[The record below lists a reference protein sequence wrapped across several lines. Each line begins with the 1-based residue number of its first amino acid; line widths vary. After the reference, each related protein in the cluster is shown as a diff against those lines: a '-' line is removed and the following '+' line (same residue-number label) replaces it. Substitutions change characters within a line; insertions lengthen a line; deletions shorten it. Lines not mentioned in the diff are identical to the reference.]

1 MRARRPL
8 IAGNWK
14 MNTTLQSAAEL
25 AAGLAKLLPT
35 DIPEVEVAICPPA
48 PFLGAA
54 AAAIAGSAVKL
65 GGQDC
70 SFEEP
75 GAFTGE
81 VAAEM
86 LLDFGCRHVIL
97 GHSERRQFHAETDA
111 IVNKKVHMA
120 LKKGL
125 HVILCVGEKLD
136 EQQAGTTE
144 AVLDRQM
151 TGSLAS
157 VSAEDLAKI
166 VIAYEPVWAIGTGKT
181 ATPQQAENSHVFLR
195 HWVANHYN
203 PPVAEALRILY
214 GGSVKGANAL
224 ELLQMPNVDGALVG
238 NASLKVDQFWPIIEA
253 GRTVG
258 SGTTPAGV

>member
-8 IAGNWK
+8 VAGNWK
-14 MNTTLQSAAEL
+14 MNTNLKSATEL
-25 AAGLAKLLPT
+25 AAGLAQQLPQ
-35 DIPEVEVAICPPA
+35 DLPEVEVAICPPA
-48 PFLGAA
+48 PYLGAVS
-54 AAAIAGSAVKL
+54 AAIAGSAVKL

-70 SFEEP
+70 SFEET

-81 VAAEM
+81 VAADM
-86 LLDFGCRHVIL
+86 LLDFGCRYVIL
-97 GHSERRQFHAETDA
+97 GHSERRQYHAESDSV
-111 IVNKKVHMA
+111 VNHKLHMA

-136 EQQAGTTE
+136 ENLAGSTE

-157 VSAEDLAKI
+157 VTPEDMTKV

-195 HWVANHYN
+195 QWVANHYN
-203 PPVAEALRILY
+203 PHVAAALRILY

-253 GRTVG
+253 GKVVG
-258 SGTTPAGV
+258 NG

>member
-1 MRARRPL
+1 MRARCPL
-8 IAGNWK
+8 VAGNWK
-14 MNTTLQSAAEL
+14 MNTNLQSATEL
-25 AAGLAKLLPT
+25 AAGLAQLLPH
-35 DIPEVEVAICPPA
+35 DLPEVEVVLCPPA
-48 PFLGAA
+48 PYLAA
-54 AAAIAGSAVKL
+54 VSTAIAGSAIKL

-86 LLDFGCRHVIL
+86 LLDFGCRYVIL
-97 GHSERRQFHAETDA
+97 GHSERRQYHAETDVV
-111 IVNKKVHMA
+111 VNHKVQMA

-136 EQQAGTTE
+136 ENLAGSTE

-151 TGSLAS
+151 TGSLKS
-157 VSAEDLAKI
+157 VTAEDLAKV

-195 HWVANHYN
+195 QWTANHYN
-203 PPVAEALRILY
+203 PPVAAALRILY
-214 GGSVKGANAL
+214 GGSVKAANAL

-253 GRTVG
+253 GQTVG
-258 SGTTPAGV
+258 KG

>member
-1 MRARRPL
+1 MRARRQL
-8 IAGNWK
+8 VAGNWK
-14 MNTTLQSAAEL
+14 MTTNLKSATEL
-25 AAGLAKLLPT
+25 AAGLAEKLQQDLSG
-35 DIPEVEVAICPPA
+35 VEVAICPPA
-48 PFLGAA
+48 PYLAPV
-54 AAAIAGSAVKL
+54 AAAIAGSVIKL

-81 VAAEM
+81 VAPEM
-86 LLDFGCRHVIL
+86 LLDFGCRYVIL
-97 GHSERRQFHAETDA
+97 GHSERRQYHAETDKV
-111 IVNKKVHMA
+111 VNHKVHMA

-125 HVILCVGEKLD
+125 HVILCVGEKLE

-157 VSAEDLAKI
+157 VSNEDLTKI

-181 ATPQQAENSHVFLR
+181 ATPAEAEKSHVFLR
-195 HWVANHYN
+195 QWIANRYN
-203 PPVAEALRILY
+203 PQIAESLRILY
-214 GGSVKGANAL
+214 GGSVKAANAL
-224 ELLQMPNVDGALVG
+224 ELLQMPNIDGALVG

-253 GRTVG
+253 GNTVG
-258 SGTTPAGV
+258 NS

>member
-1 MRARRPL
+1 MRLRRPL
-8 IAGNWK
+8 VAGNWK
-14 MNTTLQSAAEL
+14 MNTNLKSATEL
-25 AAGLAKLLPT
+25 AAGLAEKLQQDLPG
-35 DIPEVEVAICPPA
+35 VEVAICPPA
-48 PFLGAA
+48 PYLAA
-54 AAAIAGSAVKL
+54 VSAAIANSAIKL

-70 SFEEP
+70 SLEEP

-86 LLDFGCRHVIL
+86 LVDFGCRYVIL
-97 GHSERRQFHAETDA
+97 GHSERRQYHAETDE
-111 IVNKKVHMA
+111 IVNHKVHMA

-125 HVILCVGEKLD
+125 HVILCVGEKLE

-157 VSAEDLAKI
+157 AAGEDFGKL

-181 ATPQQAENSHVFLR
+181 ATPAEAEKSHVFLR
-195 HWVANHYN
+195 HWVANRYN
-203 PPVAEALRILY
+203 PQIAESLRILY
-214 GGSVKGANAL
+214 GGSVKAANAL
-224 ELLQMPNVDGALVG
+224 ELLQMPNIDGALVG

-253 GRTVG
+253 GKTVG
-258 SGTTPAGV
+258 NS

>member
-8 IAGNWK
+8 VAGNWK
-14 MNTTLQSAAEL
+14 MNTNLKSADEL
-25 AAGLAKLLPT
+25 AAGLAQQLPQ

-48 PFLGAA
+48 PYLGAV
-54 AAAIAGSAVKL
+54 AAAIAGSAVRL

-86 LLDFGCRHVIL
+86 LLDFGCRYVIL
-97 GHSERRQFHAETDA
+97 GHSERRQYHAESDSV
-111 IVNKKVHMA
+111 VNHKVHMA

-136 EQQAGTTE
+136 ENLAGSTE
-144 AVLDRQM
+144 AVLDKQM

-157 VSAEDLAKI
+157 VSPADMSKV

-195 HWVANHYN
+195 QWTANHYN
-203 PPVAEALRILY
+203 SQIAGALRILY
-214 GGSVKGANAL
+214 GGSVKAANAL

-253 GRTVG
+253 GKTVG
-258 SGTTPAGV
+258 AGS

>member
-1 MRARRPL
+1 MRVRRPL
-8 IAGNWK
+8 VAGNWK
-14 MNTTLQSAAEL
+14 MNTNLKSATEL
-25 AAGLAKLLPT
+25 AAGLAKLLPQ
-35 DIPEVEVAICPPA
+35 DLPEVEVAVCPPA
-48 PFLGAA
+48 PYLSAV
-54 AAAIAGSAVKL
+54 AAAIGGSAVKL

-86 LLDFGCRHVIL
+86 LLDFGCRYVIV
-97 GHSERRQFHAETDA
+97 GHSERRQYHAETDA
-111 IVNKKVHMA
+111 VVSRKLHLT

-136 EQQAGTTE
+136 ENQAGLTE
-144 AVLDRQM
+144 TVLDRQM
-151 TGSLAS
+151 TGSLAN
-157 VSAEDLAKI
+157 VTADDLTKV

-181 ATPQQAENSHVFLR
+181 ATPEQAENSHRFLR
-195 HWVANHYN
+195 QWTSNRYN
-203 PPVAEALRILY
+203 PSVATALRILY

-253 GRTVG
+253 GQTVG
-258 SGTTPAGV
+258 RG

>member
-1 MRARRPL
+1 MRARRPFV
-8 IAGNWK
+8 AGNWK
-14 MNTTLQSAAEL
+14 MNTNLKSATEL
-25 AAGLAKLLPT
+25 AAGLAQLMPR
-35 DIPEVEVAICPPA
+35 DVPEVEAAICPPF
-48 PFLGAA
+48 PFLSAVS
-54 AAAIAGSAVKL
+54 AAISGSAVKL

-86 LLDFGCRHVIL
+86 LLDVGCRYVIL
-97 GHSERRQFHAETDA
+97 GHSERRQYHAETDS
-111 IVNKKVHMA
+111 IVNRKVHMA

-136 EQQAGTTE
+136 ENVSGATE
-144 AVLDRQM
+144 TVLDRQM

-157 VSAEDLAKI
+157 VTPEDLTKI

-195 HWVANHYN
+195 QWVSNRYN
-203 PPVAEALRILY
+203 PPAAAALRILY
-214 GGSVKGANAL
+214 GGSVKAANAL

-253 GRTVG
+253 GQTVG
-258 SGTTPAGV
+258 KGSN

>member
-8 IAGNWK
+8 VAGNWK
-14 MNTTLQSAAEL
+14 MNTTLQSATEL
-25 AAGLAKLLPT
+25 AAGLAKLVPQDLPA
-35 DIPEVEVAICPPA
+35 VEVAICPPA
-48 PFLGAA
+48 AYLAAVSAAVSGSAIKLGA
-54 AAAIAGSAVKL
+54 
-65 GGQDC
+65 QDC
-70 SFEEP
+70 SFEEL

-81 VAAEM
+81 IAAEM
-86 LLDFGCRHVIL
+86 LLDFGCRYVIL
-97 GHSERRQFHAETDA
+97 GHSERRQYHAETDG

-125 HVILCVGEKLD
+125 HVILCVGEKLE

-157 VSAEDLAKI
+157 VSAADLEKI

-181 ATPQQAENSHVFLR
+181 ATPAEAEKSHVFLR

-203 PPVAEALRILY
+203 PKVAEELRILY
-214 GGSVKGANAL
+214 GGSVKAANAL
-224 ELLQMPNVDGALVG
+224 ELLRMPSIDGALVG
-238 NASLKVDQFWPIIEA
+238 NASLKEDQFWPIIEA
-253 GRTVG
+253 GHTVG
-258 SGTTPAGV
+258 NG

>member
-1 MRARRPL
+1 MRLRRPL
-8 IAGNWK
+8 VAGNWK
-14 MNTTLQSAAEL
+14 MNTNLQSATEL
-25 AAGLAKLLPT
+25 ASGLAAKLQHELAG
-35 DIPEVEVAICPPA
+35 VEVAVCPPA
-48 PFLGAA
+48 PYLAA
-54 AAAIAGSAVKL
+54 VSAAIAGSAVKL

-81 VAAEM
+81 VAPEM
-86 LLDFGCRHVIL
+86 LLDFGCRYVIL
-97 GHSERRQFHAETDA
+97 GHSERRQYHAETDKV
-111 IVNKKVHMA
+111 VNHKLHMA

-125 HVILCVGEKLD
+125 HVILCVGEKLE

-157 VSAEDLAKI
+157 VAPEDMGKL

-181 ATPQQAENSHVFLR
+181 ASPAEAEKSHVFLR
-195 HWVANHYN
+195 QWVANRYN
-203 PPVAEALRILY
+203 PQIAESLRILY
-214 GGSVKGANAL
+214 GGSVKAANAL
-224 ELLQMPNVDGALVG
+224 ELLKMPNIDGALVG

-253 GRTVG
+253 GNEVG
-258 SGTTPAGV
+258 NG